1 MPLDP
6 DKVRQAVDKADSLS
20 KRMDAFLARRTKRDA
35 DKAQRKADKARRD
48 AGSLDPSEKALNA
61 ATPDTPPDRFL
72 EQPRDLP
79 VQAPTKYEL
88 IINLSIA
95 EALGL
100 KIPPSLLAIADEV
113 LQ

>member
-79 VQAPTKYEL
+79 DPWYYSDLQLGYEREEL
-88 IINLSIA
+88 RQGALSKNA
-95 EALGL
+95 
-100 KIPPSLLAIADEV
+100 
-113 LQ
+113 